1 MHRLF
6 ELCLLALTLTG
17 LYFVWQ
23 SGQQRSAARAE
34 YERLVRLT
42 GDLPITDVSKIHALA
57 LETGESLHFAW
68 RVYLPPNCRIMV
80 KHNGG
85 SSSLFRSN
93 PQHLIARVRFREQP
107 PGRLQVY
114 TRLDADRSTAATG
127 YRRKWCVHDARQR
140 RPQAMLRRTEIRN
153 GPQAGRSAEAAR
165 TAPGGRLANPVARR
179 RGPEGSSHVVG
190 FLCRHSAS
198 ANFSVYGG

>member
-23 SGQQRSAARAE
+23 SGQQGSAARAE

-42 GDLPITDVSKIHALA
+42 GDLPITDASKIHVLA

-85 SSSLFRSN
+85 SSSSFQSN

-114 TRLDADRSTAATG
+114 TRFSGGSSQMGFGDDSLATFLRGRWDQVFVEQLGADKTAVLKLDEEAVLLRLTLPEELLSQAA
-127 YRRKWCVHDARQR
+127 KEVDARSLQAQLPLLFEMR
-140 RPQAMLRRTEIRN
+140 IVPQ
-153 GPQAGRSAEAAR
+153 P
-165 TAPGGRLANPVARR
+165 PP
-179 RGPEGSSHVVG
+179 P
-190 FLCRHSAS
+190 
-198 ANFSVYGG
+198 